1 MAEEEKKEEAWSMT
15 VEDQLEMANGCLSMT
30 RDALAKYIPME
41 SCPPMMYEEAV
52 YNLAQF
58 MFWMGSRKENP
69 SDPKAQFEAFREHRA
84 KVLANAP
91 EGAKPTLADL
101 AEHS

>member
-1 MAEEEKKEEAWSMT
+1 MAEEEKKEWSMSA
-15 VEDQLEMANGCLSMT
+15 EAQLEMANGCLHMT

-58 MFWMGSRKENP
+58 MFWLGSRKENP
-69 SDPKAQFEAFREHRA
+69 NDPKTQFEAFTAHRK
-84 KVLANAP
+84 KVLSNVP
-91 EGAKPTLADL
+91 EGTKPTLADL
-101 AEHS
+101 AE